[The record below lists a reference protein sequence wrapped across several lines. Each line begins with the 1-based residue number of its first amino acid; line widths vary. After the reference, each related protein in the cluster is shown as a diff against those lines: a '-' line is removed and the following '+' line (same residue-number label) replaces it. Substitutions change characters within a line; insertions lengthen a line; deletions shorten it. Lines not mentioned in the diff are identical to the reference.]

1 MNEGLQKLQVPEF
14 KDKLFS
20 HYYYWE
26 FYSLELFTWT
36 HNIAFET
43 FALNLGCLFELRCM
57 MSSTAAASNRPVV
70 LLTLLNKPRLDKK
83 ERSFTTFSDGLNE
96 ALSIQWFWCSWM
108 YWWNLRR
115 ILSVE
120 ENLFV
125 KSHCLLRWWR
135 GGALWKTFWRKR
147 QVDFGSSNGTS
158 ICQIL
163 WPRRWQSTFPLIY
176 FPFKT
181 LHQELKLN
189 SYKTA

>member
-14 KDKLFS
+14 KDKLFY

-83 ERSFTTFSDGLNE
+83 ERSFTTFPITKWSFKHSMVLVLMGVLMKSQE
-96 ALSIQWFWCSWM
+96 YS
-108 YWWNLRR
+108 LRGGKPVCEKS
-115 ILSVE
+115 LSVAMVE
-120 ENLFV
+120 RWGSLKDFLAQMSGWLWVFQWDVHLPNIVAKMMTVHFPSHLF
-125 KSHCLLRWWR
+125 S
-135 GGALWKTFWRKR
+135 F
-147 QVDFGSSNGTS
+147 QDPSSRT
-158 ICQIL
+158 
-163 WPRRWQSTFPLIY
+163 
-176 FPFKT
+176 
-181 LHQELKLN
+181 
-189 SYKTA
+189 